1 MRGEGARDGEDDMP
15 IKLTHLRDVVAA
27 AELGSLRAASRH
39 LGIAQPA
46 ISRSIREIEN
56 ELGATLFQRHQQG
69 IRLTAVGEAFLRRA
83 LMVQSELRRAREEVE
98 QMKGELGGHVT
109 VGMSTVSTFTMM
121 PSAIRA
127 FRQKYPRA
135 IVKVTEG
142 FFQDM
147 EGAMMNGQ
155 VDFYVG
161 PFNPTRRNTGLI
173 TEGLFEHN
181 RAVIGRKGHPLS
193 GAERLEDLVEA
204 EWVKQTMSERETE
217 ADFELPFTRRGL
229 PEPRIVM
236 YTTSA
241 TATLLAVANSDL
253 LTIVPASMLGRPI
266 AAEEYEVFHME
277 DSLNAPP
284 ICLVRRAD
292 LPLTPLA
299 EYLSDMVRRVGV
311 QVAHAGKAT
320 SVRR

>member
-1 MRGEGARDGEDDMP
+1 MREREDIMP

-56 ELGATLFQRHQQG
+56 ELGATLFERHQQG
-69 IRLTAVGEAFLRRA
+69 IRLTAVGDAFLRRA
-83 LMVQSELRRAREEVE
+83 LIVQSELRRAREEVE
-98 QMKGELGGHVT
+98 QMKGELGGNVT
-109 VGMSTVSTFTMM
+109 IGMSAVSTFTMM
-121 PSAIRA
+121 PSAIRT

-135 IVKVTEG
+135 IVRVVEG
-142 FFQDM
+142 FFQDI
-147 EGAMMNGQ
+147 ESAMMNGQ
-155 VDFYVG
+155 IDFYVG
-161 PFNPTRRNTGLI
+161 PFNTPRRHTGLI
-173 TEGLFEHN
+173 AEGLFEHD
-181 RAVIGRKGHPLS
+181 RAVIGRSGHPLS
-193 GAERLEDLVEA
+193 GARQLEDLVNA
-204 EWVKQTMSERETE
+204 EWVKQTIAERETE

-229 PEPRIVM
+229 TKPHIVM

-253 LTIVPASMLGRPI
+253 LTIVPASMLGIPI
-266 AAEEYEVFHME
+266 DEGAFEVFHIE
-277 DSLNAPP
+277 DNLNAPP

-299 EYLSDMVRRVGV
+299 EYLSDMVRRVGT
-311 QVAHAGKAT
+311 QIAT
-320 SVRR
+320 APARK